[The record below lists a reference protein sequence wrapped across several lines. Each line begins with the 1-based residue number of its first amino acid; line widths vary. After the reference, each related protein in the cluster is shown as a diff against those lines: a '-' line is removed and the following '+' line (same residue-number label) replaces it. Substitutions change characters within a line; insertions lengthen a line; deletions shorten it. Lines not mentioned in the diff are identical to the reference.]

1 MKSLF
6 KPLLVAG
13 LLACVGFTALAQTA
27 PQQDPVHARGMM
39 HHDRMDPA
47 KIHEMVARRQAELKA
62 KLKLTAN
69 QENAWADYVAAMQPP
84 ADMAT
89 RMGAENRR
97 KVHEEMAALT
107 TPERIDRMRALK
119 AQRDAEIAKR
129 EDATKAL
136 YSALSAEQQKVLDAN
151 PMRQGPGD
159 RHHAGH
165 AKAGQNS

>member
-13 LLACVGFTALAQTA
+13 LLASFGFTAVAQTA
-27 PQQDPVHARGMM
+27 PQQDPMHAGGMM
-39 HHDRMDPA
+39 RHERMDPA
-47 KIHEMVARRQAELKA
+47 KMQEMFAKRQAELKA
-62 KLKLTAN
+62 QLKLSAN
-69 QENAWADYVAAMQPP
+69 QESAWAAYVAAMQPP

-89 RMGAENRR
+89 RMGAENR
-97 KVHEEMAALT
+97 KKMHEEMAALT
-107 TPERIDRMRALK
+107 TPERIDRMRAMK
-119 AQRDAEIAKR
+119 AQRDAEMAKR

-136 YSALSAEQQKVLDAN
+136 YSALSAEQQKVFDAN
-151 PMRQGPGD
+151 AMRRGPGG